1 MRSLNVVPML
11 IQILFSQNENMVR
24 VVCGLLNELSRDEE
38 GARVI
43 EMEGTAS
50 KALFSITICRSIHGC
65 YECRLT
71 FTDN

>member
-11 IQILFSQNENMVR
+11 IQILFSQNENMIR

-43 EMEGTAS
+43 EMEGTAA
-50 KALFSITICRSIHGC
+50 KALF
-65 YECRLT
+65 
-71 FTDN
+71 